1 MSVLV
6 ARGGAALWAFL
17 WLCVCPGTSMGDYY
31 KYTDSSGT
39 VCITNNKEA
48 VPARYRAK
56 AKVIRDDEVKDG
68 GVGRH
73 PGAGMAPAPE
83 TSTEIAEQATASL
96 EETSYPG
103 RLFARFPWMKPLFV
117 GSSVIAGFFLVRR
130 LAWFLPSVL
139 LGRLVVLS
147 FFLAVSVF
155 GVKMYFEHISS
166 SYFRIKDRVLAML
179 EKSNR
184 REAPGNTERLPAGPP
199 GERSAP

>member
-6 ARGGAALWAFL
+6 ARGIAAFLAIL
-17 WLCVCPGTSMGDYY
+17 WLCVCPGTSRGDYY

-48 VPARYRAK
+48 VPAKYRAK
-56 AKVIRDDEVKDG
+56 AKMIGDDAVKGG
-68 GVGRH
+68 GVGML
-73 PGAGMAPAPE
+73 PGSGMAPARE
-83 TSTEIAEQATASL
+83 ASTEVVEQATASP

-103 RLFARFPWMKPLFV
+103 RLFARFPWLKPLV
-117 GSSVIAGFFLVRR
+117 GGSSVIAGFFLVRW
-130 LAWFLPSVL
+130 LACFLPSVL

-155 GVKMYFEHISS
+155 GIKTYAEHISS
-166 SYFRIKDRVLAML
+166 SYFRIKDKVLAML

-184 REAPGNTERLPAGPP
+184 REAPGNAEALPVGPP
-199 GERSAP
+199 GERSVP